1 MRIQIH
7 DNHCNNEERHCD
19 ALHCKLQLPVQLF
32 LFQALIFCG
41 LFTKENFDVRNFETG
56 WFTLVGVNCNL
67 RVIGVDIW
75 RDYCASAPRNSFS
88 LVELFNNTAPGA
100 GCSGLF
106 WAGWKE
112 DRNTN
117 DIGEGLAE
125 RIQFKISPPL

>member
-1 MRIQIH
+1 M
-7 DNHCNNEERHCD
+7 
-19 ALHCKLQLPVQLF
+19 
-32 LFQALIFCG
+32 
-41 LFTKENFDVRNFETG
+41 RNFETG

-88 LVELFNNTAPGA
+88 LEAKLSLVELFNNTEA

-117 DIGEGLAE
+117 NIGEGLAE
-125 RIQFKISPPL
+125 RIHFKISPPL